1 MNNHSKKLLSVAAI
15 IGVFV
20 SLSSVAVP
28 EAIADDHKSDYYR
41 WPVVYSPDIPVFG
54 MTYGQ
59 WAAKWWQWEFSLPT
73 SENPWFDSEAKD
85 GIGQSPNAGIGQS
98 GPVYFLTGI
107 LTGEAV
113 VKRTITVPAG
123 KAFFFPIYNAW
134 CDNVDVDP
142 PKTFKELQECAAS
155 YLNVSELHVSIDGK
169 QLKNLYRYR
178 VKSPPFC
185 DWFPSTDNVYQTQ
198 YGSTFTGWTCPV
210 ASDGYWLM
218 LAPLA
223 IGNHTINFG
232 GTSGSFTLD
241 VTYYVNVI
249 KP

>member
-28 EAIADDHKSDYYR
+28 EAIADDHKSDHYR
-41 WPVVYSPDIPVFG
+41 WPVVFSPDIPVFG

-107 LTGEAV
+107 LTGEPV
-113 VKRTITVPAG
+113 VKRTISVPAG

-134 CDNVDVDP
+134 CDNVDAP

-155 YLNVSELHVSIDGK
+155 YLNVSELHVTIDGK

-178 VKSPPFC
+178 VKSPPSATGFHPRITSIRLSTVQ
-185 DWFPSTDNVYQTQ
+185 PSQAGLVLLHLTD
-198 YGSTFTGWTCPV
+198 TG
-210 ASDGYWLM
+210 
-218 LAPLA
+218 
-223 IGNHTINFG
+223 
-232 GTSGSFTLD
+232 
-241 VTYYVNVI
+241 
-249 KP
+249 